1 MKQLWE
7 RFGDFM
13 GAAHPPKSNGRVIFE
28 HLVIAYFGLCMGYFA
43 L

>member
-13 GAAHPPKSNGRVIFE
+13 GAAHPPKSNGRAMLETVI
-28 HLVIAYFGLCMGYFA
+28 LVNFGFYLAYFA
-43 L
+43 R